1 MTKKRPRCGFC
12 KLRFKPPVRGRPSIY
27 CSRSHRQRA
36 YEQRWLKRAEQRGM
50 PIKLLRTDIAT
61 LLAQRDF
68 RDKVM
73 AVLRE
78 VGVLPLTS
86 APSTGDLHLVKPPK
100 PEN

>member
-1 MTKKRPRCGFC
+1 
-12 KLRFKPPVRGRPSIY
+12 
-27 CSRSHRQRA
+27 
-36 YEQRWLKRAEQRGM
+36 M